1 MVIYANKS
9 CSRSVMSVMGPT
21 GILTGWFSG
30 AIKCIKEQLVNAV
43 IILKA

>member
-9 CSRSVMSVMGPT
+9 CLRSITGPI
-21 GILTGWFSG
+21 GILTDWFLG
-30 AIKCIKEQLVNAV
+30 AIKCIKEQLVNTV

>member
-9 CSRSVMSVMGPT
+9 CSQSIISVMGPI
-21 GILTGWFSG
+21 GILISQFLG
-30 AIKCIKEQLVNAV
+30 AIKCVKEWLANIV